1 MVTVVTLFW
10 VSPSAARIPPDSTE
24 ILRAQIEL
32 SVCDQRG
39 AGTTSPVFTTLGNGV
54 RTWLEQPGGNFDRG
68 RRYGYDLLLDQ
79 LQTLGDVSELT
90 ITVDGTDDLCLR
102 DLKLIING
110 STIFLR
116 SSTAGIWLNATTHYT
131 LTESAAEL
139 RTNTAWQHFGWSL
152 AEWIATTG
160 AAVPRE
166 ELRSRLQSTI
176 ASVIHDLALTWRPG
190 GGGSAHEPIR
200 LTRRGDGVVNVSADL
215 TRRVKFWF
223 DNDAVLD
230 FDLRLCGTDGSRVA
244 PQITNVSLH
253 QTKTWYVQVLDRGD
267 SEVEA
272 QILATLRARLS
283 RARPLVIAGGVCPRV
298 DQFANLSF

>member
-1 MVTVVTLFW
+1 MVTVATLFL
-10 VSPSAARIPPDSTE
+10 VSPSAARIPPESTE

-39 AGTTSPVFTTLGNGV
+39 AGTTSAVFTTLGNGV

-79 LQTLGDVSELT
+79 LQTLGDVSALT

-139 RTNTAWQHFGWSL
+139 RINTAWQHFGWSL

-176 ASVIHDLALTWRPG
+176 ASVIHDLALTWRPSEG
-190 GGGSAHEPIR
+190 ARGPIR
-200 LTRRGDGVVNVSADL
+200 LTRRGDGVVSVSADL
-215 TRRVKFWF
+215 TRRVNYWF

-230 FDLRLCGTDGSRVA
+230 FDLRLCGTDGSRVD
-244 PQITNVSLH
+244 PLITNVSLH
-253 QTKTWYVQVLDRGD
+253 QTRTWYVQVLDRGD

-283 RARPLVIAGGVCPRV
+283 RARPLVIAGGVCPHV
-298 DQFANLSF
+298 DQSANLTF